1 MKKAEDGE
9 EPLCAL
15 REMFGG
21 EKGKKD
27 GRKRGKREWRKGERK
42 REKVRKRSFL
52 PFFAN
57 IKEMKEKPN
66 SFFAL
71 SQNQLPVAQKGN
83 YGKSSCRR
91 GEISFD

>member
-1 MKKAEDGE
+1 MKEAE

-52 PFFAN
+52 PFFCQHQRDERKTQFLFCPLSEPATSGTER
-57 IKEMKEKPN
+57 KLWEK
-66 SFFAL
+66 
-71 SQNQLPVAQKGN
+71 QLPERGN
-83 YGKSSCRR
+83 F
-91 GEISFD
+91 I